1 MIDDETLLLV
11 LIFKHFVLIKG
22 FAHLECI
29 NLRVVNFSGQDV
41 YKLLMMFLRWKCP
54 RVSAD
59 CGS

>member
-1 MIDDETLLLV
+1 MHQVRMIDDETLLLV

-41 YKLLMMFLRWKCP
+41 YK
-54 RVSAD
+54 
-59 CGS
+59 